1 MKDDKTMPVNSEIK
15 KLYEKYMEY
24 NNTRS
29 IIKKSEFKRY
39 EILFKKHQ
47 NPENLDTDKL
57 SALSKEFLLRINP
70 YRPIHIVDDTSNNV
84 ILTLP
89 PIFIP
94 VKEIKSSFDNAFKKE
109 QSILLNSNIPK
120 HTTEAMKNIVTL
132 IASSQ
137 GENIKEYEE
146 RIKEYRKITDNLI
159 NNFNEI
165 KSQNIENIQDDNNS
179 SISELKEDISEDNS
193 NSLDDFFN
201 SCHEE

>member
-29 IIKKSEFKRY
+29 IIKKSEFKKY

-47 NPENLDTDKL
+47 NSENLDTDKL